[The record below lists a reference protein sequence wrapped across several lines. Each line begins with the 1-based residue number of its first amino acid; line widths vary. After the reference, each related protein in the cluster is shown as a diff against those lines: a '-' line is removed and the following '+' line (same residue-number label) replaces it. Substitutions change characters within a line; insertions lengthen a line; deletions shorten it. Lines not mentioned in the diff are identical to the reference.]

1 MVSKSKSSNFP
12 QKLYFYWQDVVVPVL
27 TLKCDTRGGFVLFVI
42 HVKSPIYMSFGGREK
57 REYRSWVCMYIVIHK
72 VVYININSD
81 AQRYNLYV

>member
-42 HVKSPIYMSFGGREK
+42 HVKSPIYIRVLGV
-57 REYRSWVCMYIVIHK
+57 EYAYIVIHK